1 VEKGDRGASGHSLR
15 ASRLRKMASAR
26 QRLRRGRCDARAM
39 IQGSRQT
46 TIHARPDS
54 PPSFF
59 ALPGARTLAHCYQ
72 YPCQVTWNGP
82 GIGI

>member
-46 TIHARPDS
+46 TIHACPDS

-59 ALPGARTLAHCYQ
+59 ALRGHALWLLVISIHAKSCETVLES
-72 YPCQVTWNGP
+72 G
-82 GIGI
+82 